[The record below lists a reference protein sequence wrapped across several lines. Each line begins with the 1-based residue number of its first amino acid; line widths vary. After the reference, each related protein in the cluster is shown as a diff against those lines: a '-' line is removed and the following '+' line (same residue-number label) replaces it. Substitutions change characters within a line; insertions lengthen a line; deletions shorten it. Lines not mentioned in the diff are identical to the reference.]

1 MVLSRSIYMFL
12 KAGLR
17 GLFLVVA
24 AAISGLNP
32 AAVLAQ
38 DQIGNSFDPEVLY
51 ERMLQSKSLYDYEGI
66 LTYEQAGQMQSF
78 EVSSRLEGSALDE
91 KLNQLDGPQV
101 EHFLRFDPTCSPG
114 NTSLD
119 QLDDYYNFFAVGEV
133 RVAGRTGTE
142 IVLMPVD
149 IYRNGYHFVVDN
161 ETGFMLR
168 SVVTAPD
175 RRVVERTQFV
185 SIDLRPRELTE
196 ALEPAEIQE
205 SANEASENSGSDAEA
220 SAEAEDIGPQ
230 QPAPGSEDSAEN
242 TGNIAAPE
250 SVGCNYLSIE
260 NGWVAGWLP
269 EGFNLL
275 SSGLQDEQ
283 ATLVF
288 GDGISVVSVFIE
300 PVQQI
305 FLPPSNAQRGATAIY
320 INYLSTRTATYLVS
334 VVGEVPMATAE
345 RIFSSLSRN

>member
-1 MVLSRSIYMFL
+1 
-12 KAGLR
+12 
-17 GLFLVVA
+17 
-24 AAISGLNP
+24 
-32 AAVLAQ
+32 
-38 DQIGNSFDPEVLY
+38 
-51 ERMLQSKSLYDYEGI
+51 
-66 LTYEQAGQMQSF
+66 MQ
-78 EVSSRLEGSALDE
+78 
-91 KLNQLDGPQV
+91 
-101 EHFLRFDPTCSPG
+101 HFLRFDPACSPRDA
-114 NTSLD
+114 NLA
-119 QLDDYYNFFAVGEV
+119 QLDNYYNFFAVDEV

-185 SIDLRPRELTE
+185 SIDLQPREMAE
-196 ALEPAEIQE
+196 APESSETQETVNE
-205 SANEASENSGSDAEA
+205 SADSSADAAETGSEAVES
-220 SAEAEDIGPQ
+220 GPQ
-230 QPAPGSEDSAEN
+230 QPVAGSEANAES
-242 TGNIAAPE
+242 TFEPE
-250 SVGCNYLSIE
+250 SVGCSYLKVE

-275 SSGLQDEQ
+275 GSNLESER

-288 GDGISVVSVFIE
+288 GDGISVISVFIE
-300 PVQQI
+300 PVEQI

-320 INYLSTRTATYLVS
+320 INYLSTSAATYLVS

-345 RIFSSLSRN
+345 RVFSSLRRN